1 MGAHLFELRSEDW
14 ANVGYIMKTKLE
26 SDKYVWIVIP
36 TVVVVINSGI
46 NSLRFAWIHW
56 VFTLDFEP

>member
-1 MGAHLFELRSEDW
+1 
-14 ANVGYIMKTKLE
+14 MKTKLE